1 MISTL
6 IGIYYQRQINMENNI
21 LVSELKATLARLE
34 IIKNNISDDFTK
46 QISKD
51 VIQYM
56 TPLVKDVEEAYKNKN
71 DSSDKQ

>member
-1 MISTL
+1 
-6 IGIYYQRQINMENNI
+6 MENNI

-34 IIKNNISDDFTK
+34 IIKNNVSDEFTK

-56 TPLVKDVEEAYKNKN
+56 TPLVKDVEEAYKNKGQ
-71 DSSDKQ
+71 SSDTQ

>member
-1 MISTL
+1 MVI
-6 IGIYYQRQINMENNI
+6 
-21 LVSELKATLARLE
+21 VLKATLARLE

-56 TPLVKDVEEAYKNKN
+56 TPLVKDVEEAYKNKGQ
-71 DSSDKQ
+71 SSDTQ

>member
-1 MISTL
+1 
-6 IGIYYQRQINMENNI
+6 MENNI

-56 TPLVKDVEEAYKNKN
+56 TPLVKDVEDAFNRRN
-71 DSSDKQ
+71 DTPTAK